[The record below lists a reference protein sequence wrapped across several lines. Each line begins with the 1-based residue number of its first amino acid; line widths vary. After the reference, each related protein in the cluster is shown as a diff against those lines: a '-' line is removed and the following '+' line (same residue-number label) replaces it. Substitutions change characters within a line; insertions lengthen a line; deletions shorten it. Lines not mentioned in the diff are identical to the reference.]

1 MNLPLAPPAG
11 VRALTTKGP
20 SAAATNRHACNPCPP
35 SFCQPASC
43 NGRSGDSQGVLATAS
58 VAVSSARGPS
68 VRFPHARG
76 REWALVSNHRLSPP
90 WGDEREG
97 PLRPLSPRKGTRVGN
112 HPGLGT
118 DGPLPSASDP
128 AKGPTAIS
136 SQATQGKRTPGEC
149 WPQLAGLRASP
160 FTPDPCSRGERICRA
175 NRAANRAKM
184 LTEEGGEGGPK
195 PMPLTLNYR
204 WRGSNGYTQPWMK
217 M

>member
-1 MNLPLAPPAG
+1 MRVTPVHQAFSSPHPATAG
-11 VRALTTKGP
+11 LVILRA
-20 SAAATNRHACNPCPP
+20 S
-35 SFCQPASC
+35 SQQPASQFRRH
-43 NGRSGDSQGVLATAS
+43 GAPPPFAIPTQGDAS
-58 VAVSSARGPS
+58 
-68 VRFPHARG
+68 
-76 REWALVSNHRLSPP
+76 WALVSNHHLSPP

-97 PLRPLSPRKGTRVGN
+97 PLRSLSPRKGTRVGN

-136 SQATQGKRTPGEC
+136 SQATQGKRTPSEC

-184 LTEEGGEGGPK
+184 STEDGGGGSPK

-204 WRGSNGYTQPWMK
+204 WRGSNGYTQPWME
-217 M
+217 MLQTHE